1 MKKSQLAL
9 STYDARLTEMKITPK
24 CLNTKVSY
32 KLKLYDE
39 TLERTVDRKMCFE
52 DVAAISFLMNYFD
65 NPIRAEACGF
75 YEIFGKDMKKEL
87 LENNFLSRRE
97 RFLFHGDYNYE
108 PDDPHDLLNYR
119 ESIESVMEEI
129 DQYHLYEQQ
138 TTGGTY
144 LILAKR
150 WRME

>member
-39 TLERTVDRKMCFE
+39 TLERTVNRKMCFE
-52 DVAAISFLMNYFD
+52 GVAAIAFFMNYFED
-65 NPIRAEACGF
+65 PIGAEVCGF
-75 YEIFGKDMKKEL
+75 YEIFERDVKEKL
-87 LENNFLSRRE
+87 LEDNFIARRE

-108 PDDPHDLLNYR
+108 PDEPHDLLNYR
-119 ESIESVMEEI
+119 ESMEEVMEEI

-138 TTGGTY
+138 TTGGVY
-144 LILAKR
+144 LILAKG

>member
-9 STYDARLTEMKITPK
+9 STYDARLTDMKISPK
-24 CLNTKVSY
+24 CLCTKVSY

-39 TLERTVDRKMCFE
+39 TLERSINRKMCFE
-52 DVAAISFLMNYFD
+52 DVAAIAFLMNYFD
-65 NPIRAEACGF
+65 NPIGAEVCGF
-75 YEIFGKDMKKEL
+75 YEIFDTNAKKEM
-87 LENNFLSRRE
+87 LENNFISRRE

-108 PDDPHDLLNYR
+108 PDEPHDLLNNR
-119 ESIESVMEEI
+119 ESIESVLEEI

-138 TTGGTY
+138 TIGGTY
-144 LILAKR
+144 LILAKS